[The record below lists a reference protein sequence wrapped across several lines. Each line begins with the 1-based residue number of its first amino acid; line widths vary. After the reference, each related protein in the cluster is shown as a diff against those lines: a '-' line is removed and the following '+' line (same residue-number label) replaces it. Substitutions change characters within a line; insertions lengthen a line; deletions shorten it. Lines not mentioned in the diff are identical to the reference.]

1 MDHGRSRPEDPKAR
15 QERESEGLHLQARLR
30 SGFLAVPQPAVMA
43 YHSPVLHISA
53 SFAVALRYI
62 ESMRF
67 PDGEDLTVD
76 ILCDDLHINIVT
88 VSGREYSSSMRYVQ
102 ERLPYLRE
110 TPIRE
115 LRGEIYSKWIAIME
129 KT

>member
-1 MDHGRSRPEDPKAR
+1 
-15 QERESEGLHLQARLR
+15 
-30 SGFLAVPQPAVMA
+30 
-43 YHSPVLHISA
+43 
-53 SFAVALRYI
+53 
-62 ESMRF
+62 MRF